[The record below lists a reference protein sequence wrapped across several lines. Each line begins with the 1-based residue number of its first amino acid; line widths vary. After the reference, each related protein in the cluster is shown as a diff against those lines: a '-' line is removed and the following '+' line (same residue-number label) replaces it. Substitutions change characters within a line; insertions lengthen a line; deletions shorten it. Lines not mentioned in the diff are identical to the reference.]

1 MSDIIVNIGC
11 APGSA
16 HPCDIMSQ
24 LERIDMKLS
33 ELATQLATIDAKLS
47 EASIEI
53 IDKIARL
60 EATLADVDVP
70 AEATTLIAEIGTK
83 AASLADIVPNE

>member
-24 LERIDMKLS
+24 FERIDMKLS
-33 ELATQLATIDAKLS
+33 ELATQLSAIDTKLT
-47 EASIEI
+47 EASTEI
-53 IDKIARL
+53 VDKIAAL
-60 EATLADVDVP
+60 EAALTDVDVP

-83 AASLADIVPNE
+83 AATLADIVPNE